1 MSAFRL
7 ILVVVFG
14 FCLGLCLAACSTSP
28 ASTKHSA
35 ITEKTFSQATV
46 TTQGPP
52 DVSVPQ
58 RSVCLSGTVAVPFQH
73 PGQLSNVCIKVGST
87 VVMTG
92 GGSMSAGTWPGPPNI
107 SDGHVLTLVSSHG
120 GTEFTAR
127 LRAIEP
133 GTSSIEVPFVAG
145 PDVCNP
151 TPCTPVPGAPLL
163 LQVTVVS

>member
-1 MSAFRL
+1 
-7 ILVVVFG
+7 
-14 FCLGLCLAACSTSP
+14 
-28 ASTKHSA
+28 
-35 ITEKTFSQATV
+35 
-46 TTQGPP
+46 
-52 DVSVPQ
+52 
-58 RSVCLSGTVAVPFQH
+58 
-73 PGQLSNVCIKVGST
+73 
-87 VVMTG
+87 
-92 GGSMSAGTWPGPPNI
+92 MSAGTWPGPPNI